1 MRLLL
6 RLGRDGGRRRR
17 RGPGEMGAG
26 SLTLATAPHLRQ
38 ERDGATGGAGYHVAV
53 APKLEVVSVV
63 DAVIADLRRRMFS
76 GDLPPG
82 APLTEATVA
91 ATYDVARTTAKAAIE
106 SLVGERLLVRNAHK
120 TARVVTLDADDVRDV
135 YRTRALIEGQVVR
148 TLADQ
153 KRVPDAARLALDEM
167 HALTDADP
175 ERIVAPDMRF
185 HRALVDALG
194 SARTSRAY
202 EALASEVVLCM
213 SHVQGAAL
221 LPTADIVSEH
231 EEILRRI
238 VDGDAAGAAAAVH
251 DHLGRASDRL
261 AALVESRPAETR

>member
-1 MRLLL
+1 M
-6 RLGRDGGRRRR
+6 
-17 RGPGEMGAG
+17 
-26 SLTLATAPHLRQ
+26 
-38 ERDGATGGAGYHVAV
+38 AV

-76 GDLPPG
+76 GDLLPG

-153 KRVPDAARLALDEM
+153 KRVPDAARRALEEM
-167 HALTDADP
+167 HALADADP

-238 VDGDAAGAAAAVH
+238 VDGDTGGAAAAVQ
-251 DHLGRASDRL
+251 DHLDRASDRL
-261 AALVESRPAETR
+261 AALVESRAAETS